1 VGARDESTALPDKPT
16 KCRKKPPDKPIHP
29 IAGLAGFAFF
39 CRRDGGFILMGAHT
53 GFRLLVVFVGLLGT
67 IRAHAGC
74 ADPAQLAHSTVSI
87 MRHFDEA
94 ERDAR
99 PGLIGIRGTGWFLS
113 PMAIVTA
120 AHVAEAMKLS
130 IQDWKPL
137 EITDEQSSQFIAARV
152 VRLAGDQAEKLAVIE
167 LQRTVPATH
176 ALEIRTEP
184 LAPEDQVMTL
194 VYPEGLPHFVRGRF
208 VQFGAGE
215 RLGGTALLEMYEG
228 DNRLVIDHGASGA
241 PVVDCDGRVAAV
253 ISNVF
258 TQSLRWAS
266 REIRISTAW
275 GTANVVSVPVEVLGN
290 VARLH

>member
-1 VGARDESTALPDKPT
+1 
-16 KCRKKPPDKPIHP
+16 
-29 IAGLAGFAFF
+29 
-39 CRRDGGFILMGAHT
+39 
-53 GFRLLVVFVGLLGT
+53 
-67 IRAHAGC
+67 
-74 ADPAQLAHSTVSI
+74 

-113 PMAIVTA
+113 PAVIVTA

-130 IQDWKPL
+130 TQDWKSL
-137 EITDEQSSQFIAARV
+137 EITDEQTSQFIAARV
-152 VRLAGDQAEKLAVIE
+152 ERFAGDQAEKLAVIE
-167 LQRTVPATH
+167 LQRPVFATQP
-176 ALEIRTEP
+176 LRIRSEP

-194 VYPEGLPHFVRGRF
+194 VYPEGLPHLVRGRF

-215 RLGGTALLEMYEG
+215 RLGGTALLEMFEG

-258 TQSLRWAS
+258 TQSLSWAS
-266 REIRISTAW
+266 RQIRISTAW
-275 GTANVVSVPVEVLGN
+275 GTPNVVSVPVQVLEDLPQ
-290 VARLH
+290 LH